1 MPKRPSKNT
10 RIKHRYLAWL
20 EKAKGAAPDTVNA
33 AATAIDLFEDA
44 NGRKEFARFHVEH
57 AGRFKRV
64 LHEVIS
70 EKTGKPLAVATVHAR
85 LNAVKAFF
93 LWLAD
98 QPGYKKRI
106 GYSDCEYFNPS
117 ANDSRI
123 AKARRERPV
132 PEIGQIR
139 RVLDNMPAST
149 VIEKRDH
156 ALIAFTLLTGARD
169 NAIASF
175 RIGHVDLEKHTV
187 FHDARTVRTKNR
199 KTFTSSFFPVGDDIE
214 SIVVEWINYLR
225 DQEGFGADDP
235 LFPKTRMDLQDGKF
249 APVGVERRHWSNA
262 ASIRRI
268 FKEAFEAAGL
278 PYSRPHSF
286 RHTLARLGEQVC
298 KSPEEFKA
306 WSQNLGHEDVLTT
319 FTSYG
324 EVPGHRQ
331 AEIMDGL
338 KLKERSG
345 AGPAAIEP
353 DAETVKWVVEHLIR
367 NRGKG

>member
-1 MPKRPSKNT
+1 MPKRPLKNT
-10 RIKHRYLAWL
+10 RVKHRYLAWL

-44 NGRKEFARFHVEH
+44 NGRKEFAKFHVEQ

-64 LHEVIS
+64 LDEAIS
-70 EKTGKPLAVATVHAR
+70 ETTGKPLAAATVHAR

-139 RVLDNMPAST
+139 RVLGNMPAST
-149 VIEKRDH
+149 VIEKRDR
-156 ALIAFTLLTGARD
+156 ALIAFTLLSGARD

-175 RIGHVDLEKHTV
+175 RIGHIDLEKRTV
-187 FHDARTVRTKNR
+187 FHDARVVRTKNR

-214 SIVVEWINYLR
+214 AIVVEWISHLR
-225 DQEGFGADDP
+225 DCEGFGADDP
-235 LFPKTRMDLQDGKF
+235 LFPSTRMDLEDGSF
-249 APVGVERRHWSNA
+249 APVGVERRHWRNA

-268 FKEAFEAAGL
+268 FREAFEAAGL
-278 PYSRPHSF
+278 PYFHPHSF

-306 WSQNLGHEDVLTT
+306 WSQNLGHEEVLTT

-331 AEIMDGL
+331 VQIMDAL
-338 KLKERSG
+338 RSG
-345 AGPAAIEP
+345 GASEP
-353 DAETVKWVVEHLIR
+353 DGELDTETA
-367 NRGKG
+367 NRLVDYFRRKAAKG

>member
-1 MPKRPSKNT
+1 MPKRPPQST

-20 EKAKGAAPDTVNA
+20 EKAKGAAPDSVNA
-33 AATAIDLFEDA
+33 AAAAIDLFENA
-44 NGRKEFARFHVEH
+44 NGRKEFAKFHVEH

-64 LHEVIS
+64 LDEAIS
-70 EKTGKPLAVATVHAR
+70 EKTGKPLSAATVHAR

-106 GYSDCEYFNPS
+106 GYSACEYFNPS
-117 ANDSRI
+117 GNDTRI

-139 RVLDNMPAST
+139 RVMDNMPAST
-149 VIEKRDH
+149 VIEKRNR
-156 ALIAFTLLTGARD
+156 ALIAFTLLSGARD

-175 RIGHVDLEKHTV
+175 RIAHVDLEKRTV

-199 KTFTSSFFPVGDDIE
+199 KTFISSFFPVGDDIAATVADWV
-214 SIVVEWINYLR
+214 IYLR
-225 DQEGFGADDP
+225 DGEGFGGDDP
-235 LFPKTRMDLQDGKF
+235 LFPKTRMDLEEGSF
-249 APVGVERRHWSNA
+249 APVGVERHHWSNA

-268 FKEAFEAAGL
+268 FKESFEAAGL
-278 PYSRPHSF
+278 PYFHPHSF

-306 WSQNLGHEDVLTT
+306 WSQNLGHEEVLTT

-324 EVPGHRQ
+324 EVPGRRQ
-331 AEIMDGL
+331 VQIMDGL
-338 KLKERSG
+338 RSG
-345 AGPAAIEP
+345 TANAPEGELDAAT
-353 DAETVKWVVEHLIR
+353 A
-367 NRGKG
+367 NRLVDYFMRKAAKG

>member
-1 MPKRPSKNT
+1 MQKRPAKNT

-20 EKAKGAAPDTVNA
+20 EEAKGAAPDTVNA

-44 NGRKEFARFHVEH
+44 NGRKEFAKFHVEQ

-64 LHEVIS
+64 LDEAINA
-70 EKTGKPLAVATVHAR
+70 KTGKPLSAATVQAR

-117 ANDSRI
+117 SNDSRI

-139 RVLDNMPAST
+139 LVLDNMPAST
-149 VIEKRDH
+149 VIEKRDR
-156 ALIAFTLLTGARD
+156 ALVAFTLLTGARD

-175 RIGHVDLEKHTV
+175 RIGHIDLDKCTV

-199 KTFTSSFFPVGDDIE
+199 KTLKSSFFPVGDDIQA
-214 SIVVEWINYLR
+214 IVVDWIRYLR
-225 DQEGFGADDP
+225 DREGFGAGDP
-235 LFPKTRMDLQDGKF
+235 LFPKTRMDLEDGSF
-249 APVGVERRHWSNA
+249 APVGVERQHWSNA

-268 FKEAFEAAGL
+268 FKEAFLAVGL
-278 PYSRPHSF
+278 PYFHPHSF

-306 WSQNLGHEDVLTT
+306 WSQNLGHEEVLTT

-324 EVPGHRQ
+324 AVSNHRQ
-331 AEIMDGL
+331 VEILRRMRLNTGSD
-338 KLKERSG
+338 ENSSN
-345 AGPAAIEP
+345 P
-353 DAETVKWVVEHLIR
+353 DPETVDKVLQFLR
-367 NRGKG
+367 RKAG